1 MLYLFQNSPV
11 LLSRTDGISFQ
22 GCEGGWV
29 GESRGIQQC
38 IWYLK
43 ERSQLYPCHE
53 LSGLWMSAI
62 PKTLLSTEHHTWGWR
77 CKEGDGGPHS
87 LQGELPSPGIIKL

>member
-1 MLYLFQNSPV
+1 MHLVFEGKIPA
-11 LLSRTDGISFQ
+11 LS
-22 GCEGGWV
+22 
-29 GESRGIQQC
+29 
-38 IWYLK
+38 
-43 ERSQLYPCHE
+43 CHE

-77 CKEGDGGPHS
+77 CKEGDGGPPS